1 MTKGVVILDAYE
13 DLVVSLRML
22 IQEYFPDVQI
32 HSTDNPADALRI
44 LDEHD
49 ILLVL
54 ADDRTAR
61 AASSGFFDDAV
72 AKAPNACHAM
82 LTTDPRDD
90 VNAMAVAACGAD
102 IVVSKPMDPEWFV
115 RFLGRTLGASRAV
128 ARSNAQSRRR
138 GPSTC
143 RTEGDGHKFS
153 WTRSSNSGK

>member
-32 HSTDNPADALRI
+32 HSTDDPADALRI

-61 AASSGFFDDAV
+61 ATSSAFFDDAI

-90 VNAMAVAACGAD
+90 VNAMRAAACGAD

-115 RFLGRTLGASRAV
+115 RFV
-128 ARSNAQSRRR
+128 ARSLGEARAVPRSRAPSRRR
-138 GPSTC
+138 APGSC
-143 RTEGDGHKFS
+143 QNDGDGHRYS

>member
-1 MTKGVVILDAYE
+1 
-13 DLVVSLRML
+13 ML
-22 IQEYFPDVQI
+22 IKEYFPDVRI

-61 AASSGFFDDAV
+61 VASSGFFGDAV

-90 VNAMAVAACGAD
+90 VNAMRAAAAGAD
-102 IVVSKPMDPEWFV
+102 IVISKPMDPEWFV
-115 RFLGRTLGASRAV
+115 RFV
-128 ARSNAQSRRR
+128 ARSLSAARTVPRSTAPSRRR
-138 GPSTC
+138 APGS
-143 RTEGDGHKFS
+143 RHNDAEGQWS
-153 WTRSSNSGK
+153 WRTRSSNSGK